1 MQHFTGITQVVV
13 SAAAED
19 TTGERL
25 PILPLRGELIFGLIA
40 FAILYWVVAKKVVPN
55 LEKAYAERTAAI
67 EGGMQQAEEA
77 QQQAQAA
84 LEQYQAQLT
93 EARAE
98 AARIRE
104 EAREQGAAIVAEMRG
119 HAQAEASR
127 ITEAAHKQ
135 IEAERQ
141 QAVVSLRSEV
151 GRLSTDLASRIVGES
166 LQEETRQ
173 KGIVDRFLAEL
184 EAGEIQPEK
193 VATEGCLMR
202 GSSRAAARS
211 PREHGR
217 SRPRSAAGADRRTL
231 AEDLFAIDGA
241 HRRQRHA
248 AAGPGR
254 PVREAPAKRD
264 LVERLFGGKVAEA
277 AVDVRPSLVGQRWA
291 TERDLSDTVESSP
304 SRPCSPPPRPAA
316 RRPGRGRALPVR
328 ADRGRQP
335 RAA

>member
-1 MQHFTGITQVVV
+1 MQHFTGITQVVGL
-13 SAAAED
+13 AAAED
-19 TTGERL
+19 TTGQRL
-25 PILPLRGELIFGLIA
+25 PILPLMGELIFGIVA

-104 EAREQGAAIVAEMRG
+104 EAREQGAVIVAEMRG
-119 HAQAEASR
+119 QAQAEASR
-127 ITEAAHKQ
+127 ITEAAQKQ

-193 VATEGCLMR
+193 VG
-202 GSSRAAARS
+202 AAA
-211 PREHGR
+211 P
-217 SRPRSAAGADRRTL
+217 AAPIET
-231 AEDLFAIDGA
+231 
-241 HRRQRHA
+241 A
-248 AAGPGR
+248 APSQ
-254 PVREAPAKRD
+254 PEFD
-264 LVERLFGGKVAEA
+264 FGGHGTPEQ
-277 AVDVRPSLVGQRWA
+277 G
-291 TERDLSDTVESSP
+291 RD
-304 SRPCSPPPRPAA
+304 A
-316 RRPGRGRALPVR
+316 
-328 ADRGRQP
+328 
-335 RAA
+335 

>member
-1 MQHFTGITQVVV
+1 MQHFTGITQVVGL
-13 SAAAED
+13 AAAED
-19 TTGERL
+19 TTGQRL
-25 PILPLRGELIFGLIA
+25 PILPLMGELIFGLVA
-40 FAILYWVVAKKVVPN
+40 FAILYWVVAKMVVPN

-104 EAREQGAAIVAEMRG
+104 EAREQGAAIVAEMRAQ
-119 HAQAEASR
+119 AQAEAGR
-127 ITEAAHKQ
+127 ITEAAQKQ

-193 VATEGCLMR
+193 VG
-202 GSSRAAARS
+202 AAA
-211 PREHGR
+211 PAA
-217 SRPRSAAGADRRTL
+217 SAET
-231 AEDLFAIDGA
+231 
-241 HRRQRHA
+241 
-248 AAGPGR
+248 P
-254 PVREAPAKRD
+254 APSQPEFD
-264 LVERLFGGKVAEA
+264 FGGHGTPEQ
-277 AVDVRPSLVGQRWA
+277 G
-291 TERDLSDTVESSP
+291 RD
-304 SRPCSPPPRPAA
+304 A
-316 RRPGRGRALPVR
+316 
-328 ADRGRQP
+328 
-335 RAA
+335 